1 MMIVLANILAALG
14 WTALGCACGVMIT
27 ALLIAAAQADD
38 GGEE

>member
-1 MMIVLANILAALG
+1 MLTYFFAALG
-14 WTALGCACGVMIT
+14 WIALGGAIGVMIT

>member
-1 MMIVLANILAALG
+1 MIANIFAALG